1 MNQAAKGDV
10 TVVEMTRG
18 QQTVARRTAESRATV
33 PDLTLGLEA
42 DVEACA
48 AAAAGGEA
56 GGVSDFV
63 VKAAALA
70 LRDVPEANAAFR
82 DHRHERYTRINV
94 AVSAFAGDGMTAPTI
109 FDADAKPVAQIAAER
124 RALDAKVEAGSIE
137 APELANATF
146 TIYDFSALGVRH
158 AASVV
163 NHPQAAALTIGAPQP
178 RAVVHDGAL
187 VARTVVD
194 LTLTCDHRILYGAE
208 AARFL
213 TRIAEHLAD
222 PERLR

>member
-42 DVEACA
+42 DVHECA
-48 AAAAGGEA
+48 AAAGEV
-56 GGVSDFV
+56 GVSDFV

-82 DHRHERYTRINV
+82 DHRHERYTRINI

-124 RALDAKVEAGSIE
+124 RTLAEKVQAGTIE

-178 RAVVHDGAL
+178 RAVVRDGAV

-208 AARFL
+208 AADVL

-222 PERLR
+222 PKRLG

>member
-1 MNQAAKGDV
+1 
-10 TVVEMTRG
+10 MTRG
-18 QQTVARRTAESRATV
+18 QESVARPPGESKAAV
-33 PDLTLGLEA
+33 PDVKLDNEA

-48 AAAAGGEA
+48 AAAGDGI
-56 GGVSDFV
+56 GVSDFV

-70 LRDVPEANAAFR
+70 LRDVPEANSAFR
-82 DHRHERYTRINV
+82 DHRYERYTQINV
-94 AVSAFAGDGMTAPTI
+94 AVSAFAGDGMAAPTI
-109 FDADAKPVAQIAAER
+109 FNADAKPVAQIAAER
-124 RALDAKVEAGSIE
+124 RALAEKAAAGTIA

-146 TIYDFSALGVRH
+146 TIYDFSALGVRR

-163 NHPQAAALTIGAPQP
+163 NHPQAAALTIGVPEP
-178 RAVVHDGAL
+178 RAVVRDGAL

-194 LTLTCDHRILYGAE
+194 LTLTCDHRVLYGAG

-222 PERLR
+222 PERLS